1 VLGPFLIQPPCCWRA
16 RLHAAGHC
24 LEPAATTTCSFW
36 RPSASAAVSDF
47 PSVDVLGE
55 VVIAFYGS
63 ESQMELGAGPEFME
77 SYVLNG
83 LIVLITI
90 YILVRL
96 LLRYFFP
103 PDS

>member
-1 VLGPFLIQPPCCWRA
+1 
-16 RLHAAGHC
+16 
-24 LEPAATTTCSFW
+24 
-36 RPSASAAVSDF
+36 
-47 PSVDVLGE
+47 
-55 VVIAFYGS
+55 
-63 ESQMELGAGPEFME
+63 MELGAGPEFME

>member
-1 VLGPFLIQPPCCWRA
+1 
-16 RLHAAGHC
+16 
-24 LEPAATTTCSFW
+24 
-36 RPSASAAVSDF
+36 
-47 PSVDVLGE
+47 
-55 VVIAFYGS
+55 
-63 ESQMELGAGPEFME
+63 LGAGPEF
-77 SYVLNG
+77 LNG